1 MSVIF
6 GYIEKDKVYLASDNR
21 KTDIDGNFVSD
32 DDIKI
37 EAVNSKT
44 AVAFAGNYAA
54 QYFFLKCYKERPG
67 YLNWFVNDLAINIWS
82 MCDAITKMDKDWAK
96 AIANSIACFLVAGK
110 TKDNEIKLFAI
121 TLKQR
126 HIDLKEVPMMLF
138 HPQDCDFKE
147 CANILCKNIN
157 IHPNDFA
164 KRTIVEV
171 SQISKL
177 VSSTGNVW
185 MYDNKKDKSEFIKI

>member
-21 KTDIDGNFVSD
+21 KTDVDGNFVSD

-37 EAVNSKT
+37 EAVNNKT

-54 QYFFLKCYKERPG
+54 QYFFLKCYQERPG
-67 YLNWFVNDLAINIWS
+67 YQNWFVNELASNIWS

-110 TKDNEIKLFAI
+110 TKDDEIKLFAI

-126 HIDLKEVPMMLF
+126 HIELKEVPMMLF
-138 HPQDCDFKE
+138 QPRDCDFKE

-185 MYDNKKDKSEFIKI
+185 TYDNKKGKSEFIKI

>member
-1 MSVIF
+1 MSVVF
-6 GYIEKDKVYLASDNR
+6 GYIEKDSVYLASDNR
-21 KTDIDGNFVSD
+21 ITDTEGNFISD
-32 DDIKI
+32 EDIKI
-37 EAVNSKT
+37 EAVNNKT

-54 QYFFLKCYKERPG
+54 QNFFLECYKKRPG
-67 YLNWFVNDLAINIWS
+67 YQNWFVNDLVSNIWS
-82 MCDAITKMDKDWAK
+82 MCDAITKMDRDWAK
-96 AIANSIACFLVAGK
+96 AISHSIACFLVAGK
-110 TKDNEIKLFAI
+110 ATDDGIKLFAI
-121 TLKQR
+121 TLKQG
-126 HIDLKEVPMMLF
+126 HIDYKEVPMMLF
-138 HPQDCDFKE
+138 QPKDCDFKE